1 MNKLNISFFLIK
13 KITKL
18 SKKENTKSIKLILRS
33 RLGLLQNIILFYLL
47 FLPFKLYH
55 PSENATNQ
63 KQIFPLIEKPTN
75 FRVVPKK
82 ILGYNGDI
90 VFPKTG
96 QQKNGYF

>member
-1 MNKLNISFFLIK
+1 
-13 KITKL
+13 
-18 SKKENTKSIKLILRS
+18 
-33 RLGLLQNIILFYLL
+33 
-47 FLPFKLYH
+47 LPFKLYH